1 MDNTSKKVNEA
12 ERNEN
17 YNKYVENVT
26 PKNNCLANCCKAFI
40 TGGAICALGQLII
53 NLYMMTGMTKD
64 DASMWGTITLVGISV
79 ILTGLNIY
87 PQITAW
93 GGAGSLVP
101 ITGFANSVA
110 APAIEYRAEGEVF
123 GIGCKISTI
132 AGPVILYGVMISFA
146 LGILY
151 YIQIALL

>member
-1 MDNTSKKVNEA
+1 MGNNEA
-12 ERNEN
+12 KRNEY

-40 TGGAICALGQLII
+40 TGGAICAIGQLLI
-53 NLYMMTGMTKD
+53 NLYMMTGMAKD
-64 DASMWGTITLVGISV
+64 DAVLWETVTLVGISV
-79 ILTGLNIY
+79 ILTGFNIY

-110 APAIEYRAEGEVF
+110 APAIEYKAEGQVF
-123 GIGCKISTI
+123 GIGCKIFTI
-132 AGPVILYGVMISFA
+132 AGPVIVYGTASAFIYGLIIYIFKLY
-146 LGILY
+146 
-151 YIQIALL
+151 

>member
-1 MDNTSKKVNEA
+1 MGNNEA
-12 ERNEN
+12 KRNEY

-40 TGGAICALGQLII
+40 TGGAICAIGQLLI
-53 NLYMMTGMTKD
+53 NLYMMTGMAKD
-64 DASMWGTITLVGISV
+64 DAVLWETVTLVGISV
-79 ILTGLNIY
+79 ILTGFNIY

-110 APAIEYRAEGEVF
+110 APAIEYKAEGEVVV
-123 GIGCKISTI
+123 G
-132 AGPVILYGVMISFA
+132 LR
-146 LGILY
+146 
-151 YIQIALL
+151 Q

>member
-1 MDNTSKKVNEA
+1 MGNNEA
-12 ERNEN
+12 KRNEY

-26 PKNNCLANCCKAFI
+26 PKNNGLANCCKAFI
-40 TGGAICALGQLII
+40 TGGAICAIVQLLIK
-53 NLYMMTGMTKD
+53 LYMMTGMAKD
-64 DASMWGTITLVGISV
+64 DAVLWETVTLVGISV
-79 ILTGLNIY
+79 ILTGFNIY

-110 APAIEYRAEGEVF
+110 APAIEYKAEGEVF
-123 GIGCKISTI
+123 GIGCKIFTI
-132 AGPVILYGVMISFA
+132 SGPVILYGVMTSFG

-151 YIQIALL
+151 YIQQLLW

>member
-1 MDNTSKKVNEA
+1 MGSDKTKPDEA
-12 ERNEN
+12 VRNKN
-17 YNKYVENVT
+17 YNKYVEKVT
-26 PKNNCLANCCKAFI
+26 PKNNCLTNCCKAFI
-40 TGGAICALGQLII
+40 TGGAICTLGQVLINI
-53 NLYMMTGMTKD
+53 YMMTGIVKE
-64 DASMWGTITLVGISV
+64 DAVLWSTITLVALSV

-110 APAIEYRAEGEVF
+110 APAIEYKAEGEVF
-123 GIGCKISTI
+123 GIGCKIFTI

-151 YIQIALL
+151 YIQIALF

>member
-1 MDNTSKKVNEA
+1 MGNNEA
-12 ERNEN
+12 KRNEY

-40 TGGAICALGQLII
+40 TGGTICAIGQLLI
-53 NLYMMTGMTKD
+53 NLYMMTGMAKD
-64 DASMWGTITLVGISV
+64 DAVLWETVTLVGISV
-79 ILTGLNIY
+79 ILTGFNIY

-110 APAIEYRAEGEVF
+110 APAIEYKAEGEVF
-123 GIGCKISTI
+123 GIGCKIFTI
-132 AGPVILYGVMISFA
+132 SGPVILFGVMTSFG

-151 YIQIALL
+151 YIQQLLW

>member
-1 MDNTSKKVNEA
+1 MVDEA
-12 ERNEN
+12 KRNEH
-17 YNKYVENVT
+17 YNEYVENIT
-26 PKNNCLANCCKAFI
+26 PKNNCVANCCKAFI
-40 TGGAICALGQLII
+40 TGGAICMLGQLII
-53 NLYMMTGMTKD
+53 NLYLMTGMSKD
-64 DASMWGTITLVGISV
+64 DAAMWSTITLVLISV

-110 APAIEYRAEGEVF
+110 APAIEYKKEGNVF
-123 GIGCKISTI
+123 GVGCKIFTI
-132 AGPVILYGVMISFA
+132 AGPVILYGVMISFG

-151 YIQIALL
+151 YLQKVLW

>member
-1 MDNTSKKVNEA
+1 MENVMGNNEA
-12 ERNEN
+12 KRNEY

-40 TGGAICALGQLII
+40 TGGAICAIGQLLI
-53 NLYMMTGMTKD
+53 NLYMMTGMAKD
-64 DASMWGTITLVGISV
+64 DAVLWETVTLVGISV
-79 ILTGLNIY
+79 ILTGFNIY

-110 APAIEYRAEGEVF
+110 APAIEYKAEGEVF
-123 GIGCKISTI
+123 GIGCKIFTI
-132 AGPVILYGVMISFA
+132 SGPVILYGVMISFG

-151 YIQIALL
+151 YIQQLLW